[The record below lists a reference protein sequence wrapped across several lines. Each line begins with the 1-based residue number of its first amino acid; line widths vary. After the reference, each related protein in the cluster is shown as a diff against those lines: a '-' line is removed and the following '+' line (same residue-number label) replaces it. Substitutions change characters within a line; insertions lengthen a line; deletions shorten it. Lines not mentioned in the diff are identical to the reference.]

1 MYLFFRSKIS
11 FLSSRSMVI
20 ISTITHLAFF
30 PLIKLLLTGEHLHG
44 VYRIF
49 GFDPTPRMF
58 QDAESV
64 ASFTQCLLTYSS
76 QICYESNENY
86 PYSIF
91 SSLVGFLYVYSWNWI
106 PVVLQL
112 IIMYQLY
119 RLLNCLNLDL
129 KIFTI
134 VSLSPSFMMLMERGN
149 VDQLSLIL
157 MLALANNYRN
167 NSRFIV
173 GSILTLVK
181 STNIGFI
188 IFLSR
193 FTRSLVFAV
202 GLVLASYGFNLS
214 QILSLWNRRSPIP
227 YGSFGVSILSLN
239 SLLILFFSLMGAFLV
254 LNSLLNRHPY
264 IPNLAVIENKEFCL
278 MSGVF
283 YSLTYFSGPNVLYHL
298 TLFIPFFI
306 LIYRHLLLQYK
317 ELADFFLLGVTAF
330 SLFSS
335 IRFLVTAVVLF
346 YCLDFAAVFV
356 KRRIYNFV
364 GILRS
369 RRF

>member
-1 MYLFFRSKIS
+1 
-11 FLSSRSMVI
+11 MVI
-20 ISTITHLAFF
+20 IAAITHLVFF
-30 PLIKLLLTGEHLHG
+30 PLIKLLLTGENLHG

-64 ASFTQCLLTYSS
+64 ANFTQCLLTYSS
-76 QICYESNENY
+76 QICYESNDNY

-91 SSLVGFLYVYSWNWI
+91 SSLVGFLYIYSWSWI
-106 PVVLQL
+106 PFVLQL

-119 RLLNCLNLDL
+119 TLLNRLNLDL
-129 KIFTI
+129 KIFTVVI
-134 VSLSPSFMMLMERGN
+134 LSPSFMMLMERGN

-157 MLALANNYRN
+157 MLTLANNYRK

-202 GLVLASYGFNLS
+202 GLVLASYGFNLP

-227 YGSFGVSILSLN
+227 YGSFGVSILSLS
-239 SLLILFFSLMGAFLV
+239 SLLILFFSFMGAFLV
-254 LNSLLNRHPY
+254 LNASLNKHPY
-264 IPNLAVIENKEFCL
+264 MPNLAVIENKEFWL

-298 TLFIPFFI
+298 ALFIPFFI
-306 LIYRHLLLQYK
+306 LIYRQLLPQYK
-317 ELADFFLLGVTAF
+317 EFADFFLLGVTAF

-346 YCLDFAAVFV
+346 YCLNFAAVFA
-356 KRRIYNFV
+356 KRRINNFV
-364 GILRS
+364 GMLRG